1 MLQHDVA
8 YLALTDVRPMRHNSG
23 VELNCLSANG
33 EQQPTHRSTWLEQD
47 FVTCPGDV
55 DAIFAT
61 YQLTNTTSYCAHRC
75 CPLII
80 SWADKSAE
88 WNPCG
93 FLLTNLYDH

>member
-75 CPLII
+75 CPFDPNESQSVDVWL
-80 SWADKSAE
+80 SALE
-88 WNPCG
+88 SE
-93 FLLTNLYDH
+93 TE